1 MEKILAIQSVNK
13 KIERQMSVLVGNYEF
28 YYAAGAF
35 MALFGADFDK
45 HLSPEELKQSI
56 DDYISANNLKAAEP
70 AADKASGDSKD
81 IEDRKAY
88 LVYLMN
94 RYETIEKYEDV
105 MMELFDDGYEYW
117 SQR

>member
-35 MALFGADFDK
+35 KALFGADLDK
-45 HLSPEELKQSI
+45 TMNPEDLKRTI
-56 DDYISANNLKAAEP
+56 DEYISSNQLTSYEP
-70 AADKASGDSKD
+70 SPDQVSGDSKD
-81 IEDRKAY
+81 IDDRKAY

-94 RYETIEKYEDV
+94 RYETIEKYEEI

-117 SQR
+117 SQK